1 MVRIVG
7 HKAQQKSGSSAHI
20 PEKLQLGAP
29 ISTEFP
35 GGQSARVAAR
45 NTLKDLQIVVTATV
59 KSTETYLLV
68 ETGRNDSLCNTK
80 EITIH
85 SGICLKVKGEEVK
98 QSRYRPGVAQRIPGS

>member
-20 PEKLQLGAP
+20 TEKLQLGAP

-35 GGQSARVAAR
+35 GSHSARVAAR

-59 KSTETYLLV
+59 KSTGTYLLV
-68 ETGRNDSLCNTK
+68 ETERSNSLNNTK
-80 EITIH
+80 LITIH
-85 SGICLKVKGEEVK
+85 NDICLKVKVK
-98 QSRYRPGVAQRIPGS
+98 GKGVP